1 MIEALRND
9 FKYMVSYN
17 YDTIYSCEESGCNEE
32 GICRC
37 GYITNTQL
45 NSVDVSSIATNVYS
59 EIFDNSISTKR
70 NNIINSLWGISEDIE
85 KYTIDRILRI
95 NKVWKPEFW
104 NINVAGGYYGQEVD
118 EVVLIEDVV
127 QKLNTQLEKA
137 FDMDNLTKR
146 IEYLLELEN
155 GFILEDIKDKKYRIV
170 VIDIDDIIF
179 TNLEHKSR
187 VLIEELEHYS
197 DRNYKGIRAIVK
209 KDSMNKWKLIDGYH
223 RLSKTENKLIKVLV
237 VE

>member
-9 FKYMVSYN
+9 FKYSVSYN
-17 YDTIYSCEESGCNEE
+17 YDTEYSCEESGCIEE

-37 GYITNTQL
+37 GYITNTYL
-45 NSVDVSSIATNVYS
+45 YNVDISALTSNIYS

-70 NNIINSLWGISEDIE
+70 HNTINSLWGITTEID

-95 NKVWKPEFW
+95 NKVWKAEFW
-104 NINVAGGYYGQEVD
+104 EINVGGGYYGQEVSD
-118 EVVLIEDVV
+118 VVLTENIV

-137 FDMDNLTKR
+137 FEIDSLTER

-155 GFILEDIKDKKYRIV
+155 EFILDDIKDKNYTIS

-179 TNLEHKSR
+179 SNTDHKRR
-187 VLIEELEHYS
+187 VLIEELDHYS
-197 DRNYKGIRAIVK
+197 DKNYKGIRGIVK
-209 KDSMNKWKLIDGYH
+209 KDGKKFKLIDGYH
-223 RLSKTENKLIKVLV
+223 RLSKTENKMVKVLV
-237 VE
+237 VS